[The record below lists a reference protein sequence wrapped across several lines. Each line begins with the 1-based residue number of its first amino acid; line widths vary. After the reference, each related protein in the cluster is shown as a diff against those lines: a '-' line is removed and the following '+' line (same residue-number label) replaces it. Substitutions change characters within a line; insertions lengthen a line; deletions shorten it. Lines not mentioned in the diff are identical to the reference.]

1 MGIKGIASEARPS
14 MQQEDSSLI
23 RMKQGQSYDG
33 YLKAPGLNAP
43 VLPFFTLHW
52 PLEAFLSLAVCYGT
66 QGEEKKRKIESWIG
80 LLCSPAIKVGV

>member
-14 MQQEDSSLI
+14 MQQEDSSLV

-43 VLPFFTLHW
+43 VLPFFTLH
-52 PLEAFLSLAVCYGT
+52 
-66 QGEEKKRKIESWIG
+66 
-80 LLCSPAIKVGV
+80 